1 MVMIEERFSD
11 HCDMCGASSNA
22 GLFAVFNTDDKNSK
36 IHICPDCIEGISK
49 SLDEMIVNTVKFG
62 KSIRDFFRP
71 EQKDDIEKYYEM
83 RKRNLLYG
91 HFGKISEDLRSGKL
105 KIEDLKFPDLSR
117 DD

>member
-11 HCDMCGASSNA
+11 HCDLCGADTDS
-22 GLFAVFNTDDKNSK
+22 GLFAVFSTDGKNSN

-49 SLDEMIVNTVKFG
+49 CLDEMIVNAVKFG
-62 KSIRDFFRP
+62 KSIRDFFRA

-83 RKRNLLYG
+83 RKRNLLFTQ
-91 HFGKISEDLRSGKL
+91 FGKISKELRNGK
-105 KIEDLKFPDLSR
+105 KIEDVKFR